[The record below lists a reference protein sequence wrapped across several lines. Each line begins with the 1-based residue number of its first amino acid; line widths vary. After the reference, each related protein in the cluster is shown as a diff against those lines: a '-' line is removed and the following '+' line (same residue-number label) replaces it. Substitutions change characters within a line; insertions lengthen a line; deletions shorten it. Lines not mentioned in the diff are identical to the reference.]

1 MCSFSS
7 IIILMLLSES
17 ELSAGGSSVMVHKIT
32 LNRKGGG
39 ELFVPFVLDC

>member
-17 ELSAGGSSVMVHKIT
+17 ELSAGGGSVMVHKIT
-32 LNRKGGG
+32 HNRKRG
-39 ELFVPFVLDC
+39 ELFFPFVLDC